1 MAAIRQQMCS
11 VGVKRSGQQR
21 VDIVYRRM
29 AFRVAARDETMLCLP
44 AAANPST
51 RRFGCAAGFNG
62 VHESFP
68 KKASIRWTEAN

>member
-1 MAAIRQQMCS
+1 
-11 VGVKRSGQQR
+11 
-21 VDIVYRRM
+21 M
-29 AFRVAARDETMLCLP
+29 AFRVAARGETTLCFA

-68 KKASIRWTEAN
+68 KKASIRWTEAKRLGVGAPERPTEQPQP